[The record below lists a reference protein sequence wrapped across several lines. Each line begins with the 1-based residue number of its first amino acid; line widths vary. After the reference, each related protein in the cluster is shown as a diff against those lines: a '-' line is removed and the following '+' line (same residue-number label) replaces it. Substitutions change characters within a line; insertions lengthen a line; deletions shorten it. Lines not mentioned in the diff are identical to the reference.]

1 MAESLTQPLKSSG
14 NTSQEEG
21 HNVHWMS
28 DTIQPSTYR
37 PPFRSS
43 RGPPLARHYQDF
55 DDQDSQGV
63 LSIPN
68 ACPFF
73 SSLDIT
79 PLASI

>member
-28 DTIQPSTYR
+28 DTIQPSTYK

-43 RGPPLARHYQDF
+43 RPPLTRHYQDF

-63 LSIPN
+63 LAILN
-68 ACPFF
+68 ACPFS

-79 PLASI
+79 PLAII